1 MANQHRQNHKA
12 AGPHGHSEAVS
23 PVLGVNHP
31 LTMRD
36 KMRDAFHNFA
46 HSCAQVTGSVWAF
59 LMACL
64 VIVLWLVT
72 GPIFGFSD
80 TWQLVINTATT
91 IITFLMVFLIQN
103 TQNRDARALHLKID
117 ELLRAVGE
125 ARTGLVNLEKLS
137 EAELDD
143 LEAEFE
149 RVRKRECPTKEEQT
163 LPAEVS
169 R

>member
-1 MANQHRQNHKA
+1 MQHRHKHKTARPEADTVA
-12 AGPHGHSEAVS
+12 AVPGI
-23 PVLGVNHP
+23 NHP
-31 LTMRD
+31 LSRPGRL
-36 KMRDAFHNFA
+36 RDAFHIFA
-46 HSCAQVTGSVWAF
+46 HVCAQVTGSVWAF
-59 LMACL
+59 LFAFL
-64 VIVLWLVT
+64 VIVVWLVT
-72 GPIFGFSD
+72 GPIFNFSD

-149 RVRKRECPTKEEQT
+149 RVRSRACGAKKEEVQT
-163 LPAEVS
+163 EASP
-169 R
+169 

>member
-1 MANQHRQNHKA
+1 MQQRHNPNTAR
-12 AGPHGHSEAVS
+12 SEADTI
-23 PVLGVNHP
+23 PAAPGVNHQ
-31 LTMRD
+31 LSQRERL
-36 KMRDAFHNFA
+36 RDAFHNFA
-46 HSCAQVTGSVWAF
+46 HVCAQVTGSVWAF
-59 LMACL
+59 LIACL
-64 VIVLWLVT
+64 VIVVWLVT
-72 GPIFGFSD
+72 GPVFNFSD

-117 ELLRAVGE
+117 ELLRAVGD

-149 RVRKRECPTKEEQT
+149 RVRKRECGAKKEQIHQ
-163 LPAEVS
+163 AEAS
-169 R
+169 S

>member
-1 MANQHRQNHKA
+1 MTIQHRISHKTV
-12 AGPHGHSEAVS
+12 GYRGQSDQVS
-23 PVLGVNHP
+23 PVPGVNRQLSP
-31 LTMRD
+31 RD
-36 KMRDAFHNFA
+36 RLRDAFHNFA
-46 HSCAQVTGSVWAF
+46 HGCAHVTGSVWAF
-59 LMACL
+59 LFACI
-64 VIVLWLVT
+64 VIVVWLVT
-72 GPIFGFSD
+72 GPIFNFSD

-149 RVRKRECPTKEEQT
+149 RVRKRECTEKKE
-163 LPAEVS
+163 
-169 R
+169 

>member
-1 MANQHRQNHKA
+1 
-12 AGPHGHSEAVS
+12 
-23 PVLGVNHP
+23 
-31 LTMRD
+31 
-36 KMRDAFHNFA
+36 
-46 HSCAQVTGSVWAF
+46 
-59 LMACL
+59 MACL
-64 VIVLWLVT
+64 VIVVWLVT
-72 GPIFGFSD
+72 GPIFNFSD

-149 RVRKRECPTKEEQT
+149 RVRKRECSANKEQ
-163 LPAEVS
+163 AQAQAS
-169 R
+169 S